1 MKKAVF
7 IDKDGTLI
15 RDVPY
20 NCDPARIVFNP
31 GVPQALKQL
40 KSHGYQLIVVSNQSG
55 IAMGYFKV
63 GQLEGVV
70 HKIQS
75 DLKAAGVEID
85 AFYFCPHHP
94 DGKIRRYAR
103 TCRCRK
109 PEPGMLLRAAEQWH
123 IDLSRSW
130 MIGDILNDVEA
141 GNRAGCRTILLDV
154 GNETE
159 WIMNE
164 YRCATARV
172 STMPEA
178 AALILEKENVYA
190 EQSA

>member
-31 GVPQALKQL
+31 GVPEALRKL
-40 KSHGYQLIVVSNQSG
+40 KADGYQLIVVSNQSG
-55 IAMGYFKV
+55 IAMGYFKIAD
-63 GQLEGVV
+63 LEKVAN
-70 HKIQS
+70 KIQN
-75 DLKAAGVEID
+75 DLMAKGVEID

-94 DGKIRRYAR
+94 DGKIIRYSKP
-103 TCRCRK
+103 CQCRK
-109 PEPGMLLRAAEQWH
+109 PEPGMLLHAAERFG

-130 MIGDILNDVEA
+130 MIGDILHDVEA
-141 GNRAGCRTILLDV
+141 GNRAGCQTILLDV

-159 WIMNE
+159 WVMNE
-164 YRCATARV
+164 YRHPTARV
-172 STMPEA
+172 SSMSEA
-178 AALILEKENVYA
+178 VSAILQKQDVYA
-190 EQSA
+190 A

>member
-20 NCDPARIVFNP
+20 NCDPRRVVFNP
-31 GVPQALKQL
+31 GVPEALRQL
-40 KSHGYQLIVVSNQSG
+40 KSRGYMLIVVSNQSG
-55 IAMGYFKV
+55 LAMGYFAV
-63 GQLEGVV
+63 ADLERITD
-70 HKIQS
+70 KIQG
-75 DLKAAGVEID
+75 DLMEAGAEID

-94 DGKIRRYAR
+94 QGKVSRYAR
-103 TCRCRK
+103 ACQCRK
-109 PEPGMLLRAAEQWH
+109 PGPGMLLRAAEQWN

-130 MIGDILNDVEA
+130 MIGDILHDVEA

-159 WIMNE
+159 WLMNE

-172 STMPEA
+172 STMAEA
-178 AALILEKENVYA
+178 AALILENEPVYA
-190 EQSA
+190 A